1 MSKTPKIR
9 PLKKS
14 DLGEFDSMGFTVRG
28 YAVEL
33 DGKVIGIA
41 GVLHTRPLQAF
52 GQIKDELRKYPKTIM
67 KVIKMFKSILESY
80 DMPVYAIACKKEYNS
95 TKVLE
100 RIGFEFSHKNEQ
112 GRFYIIGRSHE
123 PDSI

>member
-1 MSKTPKIR
+1 MSETPKIR

-14 DLGEFDSMGFTVRG
+14 DLGEFNSMGKTVRG

-52 GQIKDELRKYPKTIM
+52 SRMEDELRKHPKTIIE
-67 KVIKMFKSILESY
+67 VINTFKDILKNY
-80 DMPVYAIACKKEYNS
+80 DMPVYAIASEKEYNS

-100 RIGFEFSHKNEQ
+100 RIGFELMNDRK
-112 GRFYIIGRSHE
+112 YVWI
-123 PDSI
+123 P

>member
-1 MSKTPKIR
+1 MSKTPEIR

-14 DLGEFDSMGFTVRG
+14 DLGEFNSMGKTVRG

-52 GQIKDELRKYPKTIM
+52 SRMEDELRKHPKAII
-67 KVIKMFKSILESY
+67 KVIKMFKGILKNY
-80 DMPVYAIACKKEYNS
+80 DMPVYAIASETEYNS
-95 TKVLE
+95 TKVLK
-100 RIGFEFSHKNEQ
+100 RIGFELINN
-112 GRFYIIGRSHE
+112 RNYIWM
-123 PDSI
+123 P